1 LTRKKQPGF
10 PSIRACRAG
19 AAAEVRLLA
28 LIRGQQFFLPSLRD
42 FAKTH
47 PHQGNLNWGMAREFL
62 PELSSPFQASRL
74 RRGWVNPPG
83 LNRERQN
90 IMRPQ
95 NLIQILIG
103 IVCFGLLPKV

>member
-47 PHQGNLNWGMAREFL
+47 PHQGNLNWGMAREFAPGTFFPFSSVA
-62 PELSSPFQASRL
+62 PEA
-74 RRGWVNPPG
+74 G
-83 LNRERQN
+83 LGQPAGTKQRKTKYHK
-90 IMRPQ
+90 PQ